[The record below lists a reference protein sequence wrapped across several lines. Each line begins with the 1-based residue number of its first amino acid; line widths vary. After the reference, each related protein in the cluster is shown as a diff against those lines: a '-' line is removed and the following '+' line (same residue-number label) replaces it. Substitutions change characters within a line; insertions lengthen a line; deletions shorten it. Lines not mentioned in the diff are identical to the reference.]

1 VFRALSALQDFND
14 SPLATCTRK
23 ETYSGLPDPTAQ
35 SSQGS
40 TSLAV
45 TKANGDEVGH
55 VLYDGYGAVLTSTLP
70 ATLTTI
76 LAGSG
81 DVPDPDTGLVY
92 LGAGRHYDPA
102 LGRPLQP
109 DPIGGPPTVPQA
121 LNRYAATPWG
131 PPGVVEGADANSFLI
146 SWSRDN
152 WYRQASSGL
161 VACATCVLK
170 EIKTTEPLFRPH
182 YTVGEKS
189 WSTAGLFRQVGRDLY
204 QSLDDG
210 TIYTTDDLLFGT
222 FLATDLD
229 VRWTGSRLVDNA
241 LKKLLLRSGGRLAL
255 NLGVAVVLDV
265 GFEVLEATSGTGRW
279 ANPYWTTEQKLIQA
293 RTAILGDLAIVAAV
307 TWWNPELWIAIPVYF
322 VASMSWNAVHPIMF
336 PSQFEENRNLA
347 PLVQ

>member
-1 VFRALSALQDFND
+1 M
-14 SPLATCTRK
+14 
-23 ETYSGLPDPTAQ
+23 
-35 SSQGS
+35 
-40 TSLAV
+40 

-70 ATLTTI
+70 ATLTTT

-92 LGAGRHYDPA
+92 LGAGRYYDPA

-109 DPIGGPPTVPQA
+109 DPIGGPPTLPQA
-121 LNRYAATPWG
+121 LNRYSATPWG
-131 PPGVVEGADANSFLI
+131 APGVAEGANANSFLI

-170 EIKTTEPLFRPH
+170 EIKTTEFLFRPH

-241 LKKLLLRSGGRLAL
+241 LKKLLAKSAGRIAF

-265 GFEVLEATSGTGRW
+265 GFEGFEYATGTGRW
-279 ANPYWTTEQKLIQA
+279 ANPYWTPNQKLRQA
-293 RTAILGDLAIVAAV
+293 GVAIVGDLAIVVAIAV
-307 TWWNPELWIAIPVYF
+307 WNPELWIAIPVYF
-322 VASMSWNAVHPIMF
+322 AGSLIWGAIHPVIA
-336 PSQFEENRNLA
+336 PGQFVEHRDLA
-347 PLVQ
+347 PLGQ

>member
-1 VFRALSALQDFND
+1 VM
-14 SPLATCTRK
+14 
-23 ETYSGLPDPTAQ
+23 
-35 SSQGS
+35 
-40 TSLAV
+40 
-45 TKANGDEVGH
+45 TKANGDAVGH
-55 VLYDGYGAVLTSTLP
+55 VLYDGYGAVLASTVP
-70 ATLTTI
+70 ATLTTT

-92 LGAGRHYDPA
+92 LGDGRWYDPA

-109 DPIGGPPTVPQA
+109 NPVGGPPMVPQA

-131 PPGVVEGADANSFLI
+131 VPGVAEGADSNSFLI

-241 LKKLLLRSGGRLAL
+241 LKKLLSKPGGRLAL
-255 NLGVAVVLDV
+255 NLGVAVVLV
-265 GFEVLEATSGTGRW
+265 LGFEGLEAATGTGRW
-279 ANPYWTTEQKLIQA
+279 ANPYWTPNQKLRQA
-293 RTAILGDLAIVAAV
+293 GIAIGGDLAIVLAI
-307 TWWNPELWIAIPVYF
+307 TWWNPELWVAIPVYLI
-322 VASMSWNAVHPIMF
+322 VSIGWSAIHPQLDPAAF
-336 PSQFEENRNLA
+336 AEHRNLRPFA
-347 PLVQ
+347 P